1 MIISFYGAAKSVTGS
16 KHLITLKSGKR
27 ILLDCGMFQG
37 MKGQAHDLNKEFLF
51 DPSSVD
57 YLILSHAHL
66 DHSGL
71 IPLLVKKG
79 FKGRIICT
87 PATKELTSLILE
99 DSAKIQKTESKS
111 MVHTPVGESNEPLYT
126 KEEVVYCINLFETLP
141 YNHELVIEDEFK
153 LTFTDAGHI
162 LGSAVVNLECKEGRR
177 TKRICFTGDLGRYS
191 NRILKAP
198 ERCPEADIVICESTY
213 GEGLHQSIE
222 SSELKLQKI
231 INDVCFERKGKLII
245 PAFSI
250 GRTQELI
257 FSLNKLSEEHLIG
270 PIPVFV
276 DSPLSVYATNIIKE
290 HKDCFNEG
298 MKEYIQKD
306 PDPFSFPGISYII
319 DHEESKLVQAMDQPC
334 IIIST
339 SGMMDAGR
347 IQFHLKN
354 NLSNPLNAVL
364 ITGYCDPSTLGGKIS
379 RGEKE
384 VEILGELVTVNA
396 EILFMKEYSAHADYG
411 DLLLF
416 LSQHDKEKL
425 KHLFLVHGEEDTMKV
440 FKTKLEKEGFHDI
453 EIAEFRISYQV

>member
-37 MKGQAHDLNKEFLF
+37 MKGQAYDLNKEFLF

-57 YLILSHAHL
+57 FLILSHAHL

-87 PATKELTSLILE
+87 SPTKELTSLILE
-99 DSAKIQKTESKS
+99 DSSKIQEIESKS
-111 MVHTPVGESNEPLYT
+111 KIHSSENKVHEPLYSHS
-126 KEEVVYCINLFETLP
+126 EVLECLNLFETLP
-141 YNHELVIEDEFK
+141 YNHELEVEDEFK

-162 LGSAVVNLECKEGRR
+162 LGSAVINLECKEGRR
-177 TKRICFTGDLGRYS
+177 KKKICFTGDLGRYS

-213 GEGLHQSIE
+213 GDGLHHSID
-222 SSELKLQKI
+222 SSELKLLKVVSE
-231 INDVCFERKGKLII
+231 VCIDRKGKLLI

-257 FSLNKLSEEHLIG
+257 YSLNKLAEEKKIP

-290 HKDCFNEG
+290 HMDCFNES

-306 PDPFSFPGISYII
+306 PDPFSFPGISYIV
-319 DHEESKLVQAMDQPC
+319 DHEESKLLQAIDQPC
-334 IIIST
+334 VIIST

-347 IQFHLKN
+347 IQYHVKN
-354 NLSNPLNAVL
+354 NLSDPANAVL
-364 ITGYCDPSTLGGKIS
+364 ITGYCEPSTLGGKIT

-384 VEILGELVTVNA
+384 VEILGELVSVNA
-396 EILFMKEYSAHADYG
+396 EIIFMKEYSAHADYG

-416 LSQHDKEKL
+416 LSQQNKEKL
-425 KHLFLVHGEEDTMKV
+425 THLFLVHGEEDTMHA
-440 FKTKLEKEGFHDI
+440 FKSKLEKEGFHNI
-453 EIAEFRISYQV
+453 EIPDFRISYQV

>member
-37 MKGQAHDLNKEFLF
+37 MKGQAYDLNKEFLF

-66 DHSGL
+66 DHCGL

-79 FKGRIICT
+79 FKGKIICT
-87 PATKELTSLILE
+87 PPTKELTSLILE
-99 DSAKIQKTESKS
+99 DSAKIQKMEAIS
-111 MVHTPVGESNEPLYT
+111 MAHSSEGKVQEPLYT
-126 KEEVVYCINLFETLP
+126 QEDVSYCMNLFEALP
-141 YNHELVIEDEFK
+141 YNQELEIEDEVK
-153 LTFTDAGHI
+153 ILFTDAGHI

-177 TKRICFTGDLGRYS
+177 KKKVCFTGDLGRYS
-191 NRILKAP
+191 NRILNAP
-198 ERCPEADIVICESTY
+198 QRCPEADIIICESTY
-213 GEGLHQSIE
+213 GDGLHQSIE

-231 INDVCFERKGKLII
+231 VHDVCIERKGKLII

-257 FSLNKLSEEHLIG
+257 YSLNKLAEEQKIG
-270 PIPVFV
+270 NIPVFV
-276 DSPLSVYATNIIKE
+276 DSPLSVYATNIIKA
-290 HKDCFNEG
+290 HTDCFNES

-306 PDPFSFPGISYII
+306 PDPFAFPGLSYIV
-319 DHEESKLVQAMDQPC
+319 DHEESQLVQTIDQPC

-347 IQFHLKN
+347 IQYHLKN
-354 NLSNPLNAVL
+354 NLEDPANAVL
-364 ITGYCDPSTLGGKIS
+364 ITGYCEPSTLGGKIS
-379 RGEKE
+379 RGEKQ
-384 VEILGELVTVNA
+384 VEILGELVSVNA

-416 LSQHDKEKL
+416 LSQHSKENL
-425 KHLFLVHGEEDTMKV
+425 KHIFLVHGEEDTMNA
-440 FKTKLEKEGFHDI
+440 FKLKLEKEGFYNI
-453 EIAEFRISYQV
+453 ELADFRISYQV